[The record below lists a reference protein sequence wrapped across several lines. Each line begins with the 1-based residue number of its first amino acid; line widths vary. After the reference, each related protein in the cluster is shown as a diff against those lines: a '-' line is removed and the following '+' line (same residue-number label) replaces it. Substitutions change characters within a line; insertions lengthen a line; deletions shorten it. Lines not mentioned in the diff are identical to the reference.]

1 MVRTESDK
9 KYLYIKVADNGIGI
23 AKKNQ
28 KRIFQD
34 FYRVSSGNVHD
45 TKGHGLGLVYVKK
58 IVELHGGDITV
69 NSELQK
75 GSEFVISIPY
85 KR

>member
-1 MVRTESDK
+1 M
-9 KYLYIKVADNGIGI
+9 
-23 AKKNQ
+23 
-28 KRIFQD
+28 
-34 FYRVSSGNVHD
+34 SSGNVHD

-58 IVELHGGDITV
+58 IVELHGGNITV